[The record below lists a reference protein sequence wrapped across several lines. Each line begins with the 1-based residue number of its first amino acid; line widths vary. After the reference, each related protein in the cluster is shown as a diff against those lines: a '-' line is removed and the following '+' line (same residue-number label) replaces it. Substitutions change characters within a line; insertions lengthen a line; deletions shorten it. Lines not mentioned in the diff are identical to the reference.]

1 MSVGLRV
8 LVVDDQAATR
18 RSIKAA
24 LEGLG
29 HDLREA
35 ADGEVAL
42 DLIRQLH
49 PHVVLLDVRM
59 PVMDGLT
66 ALREIVADPV
76 IGQTPVVML
85 TKQGSPEDVAE
96 ALDTGAYDYLRKPF
110 EPVELRARVA
120 AAGRLGLLLAQLRD
134 ANAELQMA
142 ATTDQLTGLA
152 NRRQVDRA
160 MRDSADPSLAVVMAD
175 VDHFKQVNDTWGHPT
190 GDAVLRTVASRLRR
204 SLRTEDVI
212 GRWGGEEFLIML
224 PGAGGDDALEVCER
238 LLDAVRAPLMIDD
251 GPEQVTVSLGVAARS
266 TLAEDVEDLL
276 RRADAALYRAKADGR
291 DRVAVA

>member
-152 NRRQVDRA
+152 NRRQMDRA

>member
-35 ADGEVAL
+35 TDGEVAL
-42 DLIRQLH
+42 DLIRRLH

-85 TKQGSPEDVAE
+85 TKQADPEDVAE
-96 ALDTGAYDYLRKPF
+96 ALDIGAYDYLRKPF

-276 RRADAALYRAKADGR
+276 RRADEALYRAKADGR

>member
-35 ADGEVAL
+35 TDGEVAL
-42 DLIRQLH
+42 DLIRRLH

-85 TKQGSPEDVAE
+85 TKQADPEDVAE
-96 ALDTGAYDYLRKPF
+96 ALDIGAYDYLRKPF

-251 GPEQVTVSLGVAARS
+251 GPELVTVSLGVAARS

-276 RRADAALYRAKADGR
+276 RRADQALYRAKADGR